1 MTDLNKTGVFHK
13 TNWADGIWRERIHE
27 KLDMQEKNKNKRCKN
42 VTLMWKEVL
51 KKTQHSSR

>member
-27 KLDMQEKNKNKRCKN
+27 KLDMQEKKQKQKVQKCYSNVEGSAEKNP
-42 VTLMWKEVL
+42 
-51 KKTQHSSR
+51 TQQ